1 MAIAQH
7 CPELRCLLLA
17 WCWLVTD
24 RGVTALLRSLQW
36 VLGGIPWPSLCIECS
51 PPLPRDGRPDARFL
65 RLLDLTGLKT
75 ISDDSVL
82 NLLEPTVLPDLQV
95 GEPAVLLNMR

>member
-1 MAIAQH
+1 
-7 CPELRCLLLA
+7 
-17 WCWLVTD
+17 
-24 RGVTALLRSLQW
+24 
-36 VLGGIPWPSLCIECS
+36 
-51 PPLPRDGRPDARFL
+51 L